1 MMDKAGKKRIFFY
14 GDSNTYGFDPA
25 DFAKGR
31 YPETERWTGILKRTL
46 AEEWEIDVNGLNGR
60 RLPDLTWEETRI
72 DQILY
77 RLHDGEIFAVMLG
90 TNDIK
95 KKFGYCAIDIAD
107 EMNLLLEKVVAF
119 NNFRQEGKAKI
130 VLMSPPLFGKKPD
143 SIYAD
148 PCYDYEEARK
158 ITKELAELYKQLA
171 DKFSCDY
178 INAALYANADD
189 SIDGYHLSGKEQ
201 TKLGLAIADIIK
213 KDFTI

>member
-1 MMDKAGKKRIFFY
+1 MKKRILCF
-14 GDSNTYGFDPA
+14 GDSLTWGFSPEFGIRYDENT
-25 DFAKGR
+25 
-31 YPETERWTGILKRTL
+31 RWTGVLAKELGSDYVIIEEGQNGRTI
-46 AEEWEIDVNGLNGR
+46 ATDDFPKGERNGLKYIQACMESHR
-60 RLPDLTWEETRI
+60 PFDMI
-72 DQILY
+72 I
-77 RLHDGEIFAVMLG
+77 IMLG

-148 PCYDYEEARK
+148 PCYDYEEARN